1 MCPFR
6 WDGKQTN
13 FRVGGKWS
21 AREVRQP
28 DWATQLAPI
37 GVNES
42 SAVVLSWNLRSW
54 VTSTTRLHEQDL
66 QIQPNPALSS
76 NFIIA
81 SAAGVREMD
90 LGDDARC
97 TSYCVRVGD

>member
-21 AREVRQP
+21 ARGARHP

-42 SAVVLSWNLRSW
+42 SAVVPSWNLRSW
-54 VTSTTRLHEQDL
+54 VTNTTRPHEQDL
-66 QIQPNPALSS
+66 QNQPNPALSS
-76 NFIIA
+76 NFIA
-81 SAAGVREMD
+81 TAAGLREMD

-97 TSYCVRVGD
+97 TYYCVRVL